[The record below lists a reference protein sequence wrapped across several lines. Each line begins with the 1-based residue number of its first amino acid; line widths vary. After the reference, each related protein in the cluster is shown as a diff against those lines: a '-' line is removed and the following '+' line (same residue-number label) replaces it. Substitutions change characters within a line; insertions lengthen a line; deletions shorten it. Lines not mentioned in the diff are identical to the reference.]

1 MDKVSIIVPVYRVEE
16 YLERCVNS
24 LLAQTY
30 TNLEIL
36 LVDDGSPDRSGV
48 ICDDFAAQDDRI
60 VVLHQENQ
68 GVSAARNRA
77 LDVMS
82 GEWVCFCDGDDWYAP
97 QFVED
102 MLSCA
107 AENQADYI
115 LCDYYVVGDKGPALR
130 AHSTAGLFTGCGAK
144 LAVACGSPY
153 SWTRMIRRELVEKTG
168 IRYPVGFGRSEEL
181 PVIPA
186 LAAYADKIGVVDKP
200 LYYYFQRSDHSSAS
214 NAALD
219 GYEENF
225 QQLLGL
231 LEKAVGAGY
240 ERELEYLAIYALFYG
255 GILVRCKQRASSAEL
270 RAKLREYAE
279 RYPDYGHNPYLERV
293 GFFKRLFIRFECL
306 GWLLPL
312 RVMARLHALLVH

>member
-1 MDKVSIIVPVYRVEE
+1 MDKVSIIVPVYKVES
-16 YLERCVNS
+16 YLERCVRS
-24 LLAQTY
+24 LRMQTH

-36 LVDDGSPDRSGV
+36 LVDDGSPDRSGAV
-48 ICDDFAAQDDRI
+48 CDELAAQDARI

-77 LDVMS
+77 LDAMS
-82 GEWVCFCDGDDWYAP
+82 GDWVCFCDGDDWYAP
-97 QFVED
+97 EMVAE
-102 MLSCA
+102 MLACA
-107 AENQADYI
+107 MSEGADYI
-115 LCDYYVVGDKGPALR
+115 LCDYYVVSDKGPALC
-130 AHSTAGLFTGCGAK
+130 AHSTAGLFTGCDAK

-153 SWTRMIRRELVEKTG
+153 SWTHMIRRELFEKTG

-186 LAAYADKIGVVDKP
+186 LAAHAEKIGVVDKP

-225 QQLLGL
+225 LKLLGL
-231 LEKAVGAGY
+231 LEKAIGAGY
-240 ERELEYLAIYALFYG
+240 ERELEYLAIYALHYG
-255 GILVRCKQRASSAEL
+255 GILVRCKQRVPAEQL
-270 RAKLREYAE
+270 RAKLREYTE
-279 RYPDYGHNPYLERV
+279 RYPDYGHNPYLTRV
-293 GFFKRLFIRFECL
+293 GLFKRLFIRFECM

-312 RVMARLHALLVH
+312 RVMARVHALLVH